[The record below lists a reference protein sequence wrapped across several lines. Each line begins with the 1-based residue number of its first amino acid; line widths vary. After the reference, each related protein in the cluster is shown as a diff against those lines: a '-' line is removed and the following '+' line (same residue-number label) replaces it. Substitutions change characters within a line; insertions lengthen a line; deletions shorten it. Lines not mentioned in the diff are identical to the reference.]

1 MRTLALLLLPCLVF
15 SQPDSTTLQRG
26 LELSIRHRYAEA
38 LALFSSVADSFPEH
52 PAAPFFTATVYQSMM
67 LDLESKRWSS
77 AFYSHIDSAIHLAE
91 KNSRDRWCRFY
102 LGAALSYKG
111 YQLARDKKYLPAISQ
126 VVRSVKI
133 MNQLLKEDSSFCDPL
148 LGVGNYLYW
157 RSKAVAWLP
166 LVPDKRKQGM
176 QQVRQACSCAQLS
189 RWAALSSYCWMMI
202 EEKNYTEAAAL
213 CRKGLM
219 HFPDSRFFL
228 WPLAESLFRRQDHAE
243 AKDVYEILLT
253 SVEAAEPN
261 NHYNEIV
268 LHWKLAQC
276 EQALGRLP
284 AAQAH
289 ARRVLELTPDE
300 EVRDRAEDEKKGAR
314 KLLEPA
320 GAE

>member
-1 MRTLALLLLPCLVF
+1 MRTLALLLLPCLLL

-26 LELSIRHRYAEA
+26 LELNIRHRYAEA

-67 LDLESKRWSS
+67 LDLESKRWSPR
-77 AFYSHIDSAIHLAE
+77 FYSHIDSAIHLAE
-91 KNSRDRWCRFY
+91 RNKHDRWHRFY

-126 VVRSVKI
+126 VIRSGKI
-133 MNQLLKEDSSFCDPL
+133 MNQLLREDSSFCDPL

-166 LVPDKRKQGM
+166 LVPDKRKQGL
-176 QQVRQACSCAQLS
+176 QQVRQACSCAGLS
-189 RWAALSSYCWMMI
+189 RWAAFSSYCWMMI
-202 EEKNYTEAAAL
+202 EEKNYGEAAAL
-213 CRKGLM
+213 CREGLL
-219 HFPDSRFFL
+219 HFPESRFFL
-228 WPLAESLFRRQDHAE
+228 WPLAESLFRHQEYAE
-243 AKDVYEILLT
+243 AREVYEILLT
-253 SVEAAEPN
+253 SVQAAKPN

-276 EQALGRLP
+276 EQALGRP
-284 AAQAH
+284 SAAQSH

-300 EVRDRAEDEKKGAR
+300 EVRDRAEDKKRNAR

>member
-1 MRTLALLLLPCLVF
+1 M
-15 SQPDSTTLQRG
+15 
-26 LELSIRHRYAEA
+26 SIRHRYAEA
-38 LALFSSVADSFPEH
+38 LALFSSLADSFPKH
-52 PAAPFFTATVYQSMM
+52 PAPPFFTAAVYQSMM

-77 AFYSHIDSAIHLAE
+77 SFYTHIDSAIHLAE
-91 KNSRDRWCRFY
+91 KNSHDRWHRFY

-133 MNQLLKEDSSFCDPL
+133 MNQLLREDSSFCDPL

-176 QQVRQACSCAQLS
+176 EQVRQACSCAQLS
-189 RWAALSSYCWMMI
+189 RWAAFSSYIWMMI
-202 EEKNYTEAAAL
+202 EEKKYTEAVAL
-213 CRKGLM
+213 CRRGLM
-219 HFPDSRFFL
+219 QFPESRFFL
-228 WPLAESLFRRQDHAE
+228 WPLAESLFRHHDYAE
-243 AKDVYEILLT
+243 AREVYEILLT
-253 SVEAAEPN
+253 SVAAAEPN

-289 ARRVLELTPDE
+289 ARRVLELRPDE
-300 EVRDRAEDEKKGAR
+300 EVRNRAEDEKKGAR
-314 KLLEPA
+314 KLLEPTS
-320 GAE
+320 AE